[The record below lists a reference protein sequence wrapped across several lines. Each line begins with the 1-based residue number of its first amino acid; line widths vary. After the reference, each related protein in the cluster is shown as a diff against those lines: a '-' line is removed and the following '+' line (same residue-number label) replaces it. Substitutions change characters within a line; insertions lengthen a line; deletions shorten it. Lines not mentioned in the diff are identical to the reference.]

1 MFGAGNLSF
10 AEKAIKS
17 IEAGCDMILVCNNR
31 SEAINVI
38 DIFEKNNI
46 DLSNKISKMKKT
58 LNIDWN
64 DLCNSKRRSIIKEKL
79 KIIGG

>member
-1 MFGAGNLSF
+1 MV
-10 AEKAIKS
+10 
-17 IEAGCDMILVCNNR
+17 LVCNNR

-58 LNIDWN
+58 LNIDWS

-79 KIIGG
+79 KTIGG